1 MNIFQNKKMEKDIYY
16 DIYYLVHIT
25 NNYTK
30 DWTELRTSK
39 VEDYED
45 QFPGV
50 YLTLITKEN
59 IHNIDLYPGKQILIL
74 SKNLLKQKN
83 WHINLRDYNG
93 YISEHNTYFPWNLND
108 AISKINSNENKDNIG
123 HEVVFHDPIP
133 MKYLCLVINNLSNV
147 LNNKILP
154 NFPIENKVEPDMTKE
169 PFYCYPLEK
178 NYTGVYPFPVSSR
191 EFFIKMAIMSKIDI
205 NLSTDE
211 IVYLY
216 SNRDKQ
222 HIEIFKNN

>member
-1 MNIFQNKKMEKDIYY
+1 MEE

-25 NNYTK
+25 KNYTK

-59 IHNIDLYPGKQILIL
+59 IHNVDLYPGKQILIFSNKIL
-74 SKNLLKQKN
+74 EQLN

-108 AISKINSNENKDNIG
+108 AVIKINKNGKWSGYKSIDD
-123 HEVVFHDPIP
+123 F
-133 MKYLCLVINNLSNV
+133 KKK
-147 LNNKILP
+147 KI
-154 NFPIENKVEPDMTKE
+154 KSGVTK
-169 PFYCYPLEK
+169 
-178 NYTGVYPFPVSSR
+178 G
-191 EFFIKMAIMSKIDI
+191 AIAVGALIILKK
-205 NLSTDE
+205 LFG
-211 IVYLY
+211 
-216 SNRDKQ
+216 RK
-222 HIEIFKNN
+222 